1 MKRKCRNIDIS
12 DVNFIE
18 SCADECITRKGR
30 KAYERSD
37 VRRLFN
43 KFGDLHSFAIDMSRR
58 IKAHELK
65 LKRVRYMTR
74 TDRSN
79 EKKRLIMI
87 EDIEQ
92 QILDYVVYNS
102 LDDLE
107 SYIGHYQIACRKGL
121 GPLYGVRVIHGWLQS
136 DDTIRYAIKADIKKC
151 YPSIKKELMMAW
163 LNRHVKNDE
172 LLWLIEEL
180 LSTCDYGLP
189 IGSYM
194 SIRLCALYVADL
206 YHHIEGTYF
215 TQRRG
220 KKKNVFAHVM
230 INLDDIYIFGS
241 NAKEMNKAFRS
252 VMQYSKKALGL
263 EIKSDW
269 KMLSFS
275 RNNPDAHIDALGYR
289 IYRNR
294 VTMRRRNY
302 VKLKSSARK
311 FSKTHSVRDARSFLA
326 REGMFARHTD
336 SIKFCNKYNIYHLKR
351 KARKVVSEND
361 KKSNKHNQAATSTG
375 INCR

>member
-1 MKRKCRNIDIS
+1 MKRKCKNIDIS
-12 DVNFIE
+12 DVDYIE
-18 SCADECITRKGR
+18 KCADECLERKGR

-43 KFGDLHSFAIDMSRR
+43 KYGDLHSFAIDMSRR
-58 IKAHELK
+58 IKAHELN
-65 LKRVRYMTR
+65 LVNVRYMIR

-92 QILDYVVYNS
+92 QILDYVVYNAM
-102 LDDLE
+102 DELE

-121 GPLYGVRVIHGWLQS
+121 GPLYGVRVIHGWLKS

-151 YPSIKKELMMAW
+151 YPSIKKELMMEW
-163 LNRHVKNDE
+163 LRRHVKNDE

-220 KKKNVFAHVM
+220 KRKNVFSHVM

-241 NAKEMNKAFRS
+241 NAKEMNRAFAG
-252 VMQYSKKALGL
+252 VMKFSKENLGL
-263 EIKSDW
+263 EIKQDW

-302 VKLKSSARK
+302 VKLKSSARR
-311 FSKTHSVRDARSFLA
+311 FSKSHSVKDARSFLA

-336 SIKFCNKYNIYHLKR
+336 SKKFCTKYNIYHLKR
-351 KARKVVSEND
+351 NARKVVSENA
-361 KKSNKHNQAATSTG
+361 KKSNKHH
-375 INCR
+375 

>member
-1 MKRKCRNIDIS
+1 MKRKCKNIDIS

-30 KAYERSD
+30 KAYDRSD

-43 KFGDLHSFAIDMSRR
+43 EFEDLHSFAIDMSRR
-58 IKAHELK
+58 IKAHDLK

-92 QILDYVVYNS
+92 QILDYVVYNA
-102 LDDLE
+102 LEELE
-107 SYIGHYQIACRKGL
+107 SYIGHYQIACRKEM
-121 GPLYGVRVIHGWLQS
+121 GPIYGVRVLHGWLQKDS
-136 DDTIRYAIKADIKKC
+136 TIRYAIKADIKKC

-163 LNRHVKNDE
+163 LKKHVKNDE

-215 TQRRG
+215 TTRRG
-220 KKKNVFAHVM
+220 KRKNVFSHVM
-230 INLDDIYIFGS
+230 INLDDIYIFGA

-252 VMQYSKKALGL
+252 VMEYSNEALGL
-263 EIKSDW
+263 EIKEDW

-275 RNNPDAHIDALGYR
+275 KHDSNAHIDALGYR

-302 VKLKSSARK
+302 VKLKSSARRFGK
-311 FSKTHSVRDARSFLA
+311 SHSVKNARSFLA
-326 REGMFARHTD
+326 REGMFARHTN
-336 SIKFCNKYNIYHLKR
+336 SRHFCKKYNIYHLKR
-351 KARKVVSEND
+351 EARKVVSEHD
-361 KKSNKHNQAATSTG
+361 KGHDNRKAGSSTG
-375 INCR
+375 IKS

>member
-1 MKRKCRNIDIS
+1 MKRKCKNIDIS
-12 DVNFIE
+12 DVDYIE
-18 SCADECITRKGR
+18 KCADECITRKGR
-30 KAYERSD
+30 KAYERRD

-43 KFGDLHSFAIDMSRR
+43 EFGDLHNFAIDMSRR
-58 IKAHELK
+58 IKAHELN
-65 LKRVRYMTR
+65 LVNVRYMIR

-92 QILDYVVYNS
+92 QILDYVVYNA
-102 LDDLE
+102 LDELE
-107 SYIGHYQIACRKGL
+107 SYIGHYQIACRSGM
-121 GPLYGVRVIHGWLQS
+121 GPIYGVRVIYGWLKS

-151 YPSIKKELMMAW
+151 YPSIKKELMIAW

-172 LLWLIEEL
+172 LLWLIKEL

-215 TQRRG
+215 TTRRG
-220 KKKNVFAHVM
+220 KMKNVFSHVM
-230 INLDDIYIFGS
+230 INLDDIYIFGA

-252 VMQYSKKALGL
+252 VMEYSKVSLGL

-275 RNNPDAHIDALGYR
+275 KHDSNAHIDALGYR

-302 VKLKSSARK
+302 VKLKSSARRFGK
-311 FSKTHSVRDARSFLA
+311 SHSVKDARSFLA
-326 REGMFARHTD
+326 REGMFARHTN
-336 SIKFCNKYNIYHLKR
+336 SRHFCNKYNIYHLKR
-351 KARKVVSEND
+351 YARKVVSEHD
-361 KKSNKHNQAATSTG
+361 KSHDNRKAGSSTG
-375 INCR
+375 IKS

>member
-1 MKRKCRNIDIS
+1 MKRKCKNIDIS

-18 SCADECITRKGR
+18 SCANQCLERKGR
-30 KAYERSD
+30 KAYNRSD
-37 VRRLFN
+37 VRRLFSD
-43 KFGDLHSFAIDMSRR
+43 FDDLHSFAIDMSRR
-58 IKAHELK
+58 IKDHDLK
-65 LKRVRYMTR
+65 LKKVRYMTKI
-74 TDRSN
+74 DRSN
-79 EKKRLIMI
+79 DKKRLIMI

-92 QILDYVVYNS
+92 QVLDYVVYNS
-102 LDDLE
+102 LEELE
-107 SYIGHYQIACRKGL
+107 SYIGHYQIACRSGM
-121 GPLYGVRVIHGWLQS
+121 GPIYGVRVIHGWLKS

-151 YPSIKKELMMAW
+151 YPSIKKEMMMAW
-163 LNRHVKNDE
+163 LRRHVKNDE

-194 SIRLCALYVADL
+194 SIRLCALYVANL

-220 KKKNVFAHVM
+220 KRNNIFSHVM

-241 NAKEMNKAFRS
+241 NAKEMNKAFRN
-252 VMQYSKKALGL
+252 VMKYSKEVLGL
-263 EIKSDW
+263 EIKKDW

-275 RNNPDAHIDALGYR
+275 SHDSNAHIDAMGYR

-294 VTMRRRNY
+294 ITMRRRNY
-302 VKLKSSARK
+302 IKLKSSAKQFRK
-311 FSKTHSVRDARSFLA
+311 SHSIKDARSFLA

-336 SIKFCNKYNIYHLKR
+336 SKHFCNKYDIYHLKR
-351 KARKVVSEND
+351 KARKEVSEYDKGND
-361 KKSNKHNQAATSTG
+361 NRKARSSTG
-375 INCR
+375 INS

>member
-1 MKRKCRNIDIS
+1 MKRKCKNIDIS
-12 DVNFIE
+12 DVDYIE
-18 SCADECITRKGR
+18 KCADECITRKGR
-30 KAYERSD
+30 KAYERRD

-43 KFGDLHSFAIDMSRR
+43 DFGDLHSFAIDMSRR
-58 IKAHELK
+58 IKAHELN
-65 LKRVRYMTR
+65 LVNVRYMIR

-92 QILDYVVYNS
+92 QILDYVAYNA
-102 LDDLE
+102 LDELE
-107 SYIGHYQIACRKGL
+107 SYIGHYQIACRKEM
-121 GPLYGVRVIHGWLQS
+121 GPIYGIRVIHGWLQKDS
-136 DDTIRYAIKADIKKC
+136 TIRYAIKADIKKC
-151 YPSIKKELMMAW
+151 YPSIKKEMMMEW
-163 LNRHVKNDE
+163 LRRHVKNDE

-206 YHHIEGTYF
+206 YHHIEGNYF
-215 TQRRG
+215 TTRRG
-220 KKKNVFAHVM
+220 KMKNVFSHVM

-252 VMQYSKKALGL
+252 VMEYSKLSLGL
-263 EIKSDW
+263 EIKEDW

-275 RNNPDAHIDALGYR
+275 KHDSNAHIDALGYR
-289 IYRNR
+289 VYRNR

-302 VKLKSSARK
+302 VKLKSSARR
-311 FSKTHSVRDARSFLA
+311 FSKTHSVKDARSFLA

-336 SIKFCNKYNIYHLKR
+336 SRHFCNKYNIYNLKR
-351 KARKVVSEND
+351 EARKVVSEHD
-361 KKSNKHNQAATSTG
+361 KGHDNRKAGSSTG
-375 INCR
+375 IKS

>member
-1 MKRKCRNIDIS
+1 MKRKCKNIDIS

-18 SCADECITRKGR
+18 SCANQCLERKGR
-30 KAYERSD
+30 KAYNRSD
-37 VRRLFN
+37 VRRLFSD
-43 KFGDLHSFAIDMSRR
+43 FDDLHSFAIDMSRR
-58 IKAHELK
+58 IKDHDLK
-65 LKRVRYMTR
+65 LKKVRYMTR
-74 TDRSN
+74 IDRSN
-79 EKKRLIMI
+79 DKKRLIMI

-102 LDDLE
+102 LEELE
-107 SYIGHYQIACRKGL
+107 SYIGHYQIACRSGM
-121 GPLYGVRVIHGWLQS
+121 GPIYGVRVIHGWLKS

-151 YPSIKKELMMAW
+151 YPSIKKEMMMAW

-172 LLWLIEEL
+172 LLWLIEKL

-215 TQRRG
+215 TTRRG
-220 KKKNVFAHVM
+220 KMKNVFSHVM

-252 VMQYSKKALGL
+252 VMEYSKLSLGL
-263 EIKSDW
+263 EIKEDW

-275 RNNPDAHIDALGYR
+275 KHDSNAHIDALGYR

-302 VKLKSSARK
+302 VKLKSSARR
-311 FSKTHSVRDARSFLA
+311 FSKTHSVKDARSFLA

-336 SIKFCNKYNIYHLKR
+336 SKHFCNKYDIYHLKR
-351 KARKVVSEND
+351 KARKEVSEYDKGND
-361 KKSNKHNQAATSTG
+361 NRKARSSTG
-375 INCR
+375 INS

>member
-107 SYIGHYQIACRKGL
+107 SYIGHYQIACRKGM
-121 GPLYGVRVIHGWLQS
+121 GPLYGVHIIHGWLKS
-136 DDTIRYAIKADIKKC
+136 DDSIRYAIKADIRKC
-151 YPSIKKELMMAW
+151 YPSIKKDLMMAW
-163 LNRHVKNDE
+163 LKRHVKNDE
-172 LLWLIEEL
+172 LLWLIDEL
-180 LSTCDYGLP
+180 LSTCNYGLP
-189 IGSYM
+189 IGSFM

-220 KKKNVFAHVM
+220 KKKNIFSHVM
-230 INLDDIYIFGS
+230 INLDDIYLFGS
-241 NAKEMNKAFRS
+241 NAKEMNKAFAG
-252 VMQYSKKALGL
+252 VMKFSKENLGL
-263 EIKSDW
+263 EIKQDW

-275 RNNPDAHIDALGYR
+275 RNDINAHIDALGYR

-302 VKLKSSARK
+302 VKLKYSARR

-336 SIKFCNKYNIYHLKR
+336 SIKFCNKYNIYHLKK
-351 KARKVVSEND
+351 KARKVVSKHD
-361 KKSNKHNQAATSTG
+361 KGHDNRKAGSSTG
-375 INCR
+375 IKS

>member
-18 SCADECITRKGR
+18 SCANQCLERKGR
-30 KAYERSD
+30 KAYERRD
-37 VRRLFN
+37 VQRLFN
-43 KFGDLHSFAIDMSRR
+43 DFDDLHSFAIDMSRR
-58 IKAHELK
+58 IKDHDLRLK
-65 LKRVRYMTR
+65 KVRYMTR
-74 TDRSN
+74 FDRSN
-79 EKKRLIMI
+79 DKKRLIMI

-102 LDDLE
+102 LEELE
-107 SYIGHYQIACRKGL
+107 SYIGHYQIACRSGM
-121 GPLYGVRVIHGWLQS
+121 GPIYGVRVIHGWLKS

-151 YPSIKKELMMAW
+151 YPSIKKEMMMAW
-163 LNRHVKNDE
+163 LNRHVKNNE

-194 SIRLCALYVADL
+194 SIRLCALYVANL

-220 KKKNVFAHVM
+220 KRNNIFSHVM

-252 VMQYSKKALGL
+252 VMEYSKEVLGL
-263 EIKSDW
+263 EIKEDW

-275 RNNPDAHIDALGYR
+275 SHDSNAHIDAMGYR

-294 VTMRRRNY
+294 ITMRRRNY
-302 VKLKSSARK
+302 VKLKSSAKRFRK
-311 FSKTHSVRDARSFLA
+311 SHSIKDARSFLA
-326 REGMFARHTD
+326 REGMFARHTN
-336 SIKFCNKYNIYHLKR
+336 SKHFCMKYNIYHLKR
-351 KARKVVSEND
+351 KARKEVSEYDKGND
-361 KKSNKHNQAATSTG
+361 NRKARSSTS
-375 INCR
+375 INS

>member
-1 MKRKCRNIDIS
+1 MKRKCRNVDIS
-12 DVNFIE
+12 DVDFIE

-43 KFGDLHSFAIDMSRR
+43 EFGDLHSFAIDMSRR
-58 IKAHELK
+58 IKAHELN
-65 LKRVRYMTR
+65 LVNVRYMIR

-92 QILDYVVYNS
+92 QILDYVVYNAM
-102 LDDLE
+102 DELE

-121 GPLYGVRVIHGWLQS
+121 GPLYGVRVIHGWLKS

-220 KKKNVFAHVM
+220 KMKNVFSHVM

-241 NAKEMNKAFRS
+241 NAKEMNRAFAA
-252 VMQYSKKALGL
+252 VMKFSKENLGL
-263 EIKSDW
+263 EIKQDW

-275 RNNPDAHIDALGYR
+275 KNNPDAHIDALGYR

-302 VKLKSSARK
+302 IKLKSSARR
-311 FSKTHSVRDARSFLA
+311 FSRSHSVRDARSFLA

-336 SIKFCNKYNIYHLKR
+336 SRHFCEKYNIYHLKR
-351 KARKVVSEND
+351 KARKVVSSHD
-361 KKSNKHNQAATSTG
+361 KSHDNRKAGSSTDIKS
-375 INCR
+375 

>member
-1 MKRKCRNIDIS
+1 MKRKCKNIDIS

-18 SCADECITRKGR
+18 SCANQCLERKGR
-30 KAYERSD
+30 KAYNRSD
-37 VRRLFN
+37 VRRLFSD
-43 KFGDLHSFAIDMSRR
+43 FDDLHSFAIDMSRR
-58 IKAHELK
+58 IKDHDLRLK
-65 LKRVRYMTR
+65 KVRYMTR
-74 TDRSN
+74 SDRSN
-79 EKKRLIMI
+79 DKKRLIMI

-102 LDDLE
+102 LEELE
-107 SYIGHYQIACRKGL
+107 SYIGHYQIACRSGM
-121 GPLYGVRVIHGWLQS
+121 GPIYGVRVIHGWLKS

-151 YPSIKKELMMAW
+151 YPSIKKEMIMAW

-194 SIRLCALYVADL
+194 SIRLCALYVANL

-220 KKKNVFAHVM
+220 KMNNIFSHVM

-252 VMQYSKKALGL
+252 VMKYSKEVLGL
-263 EIKSDW
+263 EIKEDW

-275 RNNPDAHIDALGYR
+275 SHDSNAHIDAMGYR

-294 VTMRRRNY
+294 ITMRRRNY
-302 VKLKSSARK
+302 VKLKSSAKRFRK
-311 FSKTHSVRDARSFLA
+311 SNSIKDARSFLA
-326 REGMFARHTD
+326 REGMFARHTN
-336 SIKFCNKYNIYHLKR
+336 SKHFCMKYNIYHLKR
-351 KARKVVSEND
+351 KARKGVSEYDKGND
-361 KKSNKHNQAATSTG
+361 YRKARSSTS
-375 INCR
+375 INS